1 MSPQCRRRC
10 TPPWICWLISL
21 PSSHP
26 KPPVRLQASQHL
38 GFYLRG
44 DCRHSW
50 MLIKSTVLLSA
61 VRRSKIA
68 KVSIRQ
74 FAMLVVKKGWGTM
87 VCLPTTSVYSPAAQ
101 LRRSTPYSPS
111 ALAKLVSSIAAAE
124 FGVYK
129 TWHNA
134 RILHVPMMNTGTTE

>member
-1 MSPQCRRRC
+1 
-10 TPPWICWLISL
+10 
-21 PSSHP
+21 
-26 KPPVRLQASQHL
+26 
-38 GFYLRG
+38 
-44 DCRHSW
+44 

-101 LRRSTPYSPS
+101 LGDPPLTVRLLLR
-111 ALAKLVSSIAAAE
+111 KVSSIAAAE

-129 TWHNA
+129 T
-134 RILHVPMMNTGTTE
+134 